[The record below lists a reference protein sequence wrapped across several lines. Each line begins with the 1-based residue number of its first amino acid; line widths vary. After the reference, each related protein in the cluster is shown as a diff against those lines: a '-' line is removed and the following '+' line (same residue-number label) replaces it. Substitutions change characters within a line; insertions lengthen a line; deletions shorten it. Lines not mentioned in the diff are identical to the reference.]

1 MHSSIFVVSIE
12 VHLVEL
18 DAVAVVI
25 IIEGFH
31 LLLRR
36 CLGDYR
42 LSLAARRRSNFSV
55 FKVSRVV
62 SVINSNSIGLCFA
75 FLTV

>member
-18 DAVAVVI
+18 DAEAVVI

-42 LSLAARRRSNFSV
+42 LSLAARRTFSV

-62 SVINSNSIGLCFA
+62 TVINSNSIGL
-75 FLTV
+75 